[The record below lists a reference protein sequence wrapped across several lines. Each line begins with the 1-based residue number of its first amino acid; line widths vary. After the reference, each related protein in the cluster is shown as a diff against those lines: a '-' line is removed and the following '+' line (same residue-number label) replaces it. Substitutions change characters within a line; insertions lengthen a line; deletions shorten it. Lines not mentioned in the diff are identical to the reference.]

1 MEALIRIKKIN
12 GRKIN
17 PLIFKLAEASA
28 QTDVDYISLCL
39 VFKAKKVNP
48 YQWVFTRNGVLYTI
62 TKWNALSNA
71 EKAIYSESEWYS
83 PLEFVK
89 KSPLI

>member
-1 MEALIRIKKIN
+1 MEAIIRI
-12 GRKIN
+12 RKITGKKMN
-17 PLIFKLAEASA
+17 PAIFKLAEASA
-28 QTDVDYISLCL
+28 QTDVDFISLCL
-39 VFKAKKVNP
+39 VFKAKKVNSH
-48 YQWVFTRNGVLYTI
+48 QWEFNRNGVWYTI
-62 TKWNALSNA
+62 TKWKALSSS